1 MAILEIEMEF
11 PLMENKRKNQYERV
25 SWKMA
30 ANNRNTQNCLP
41 AINLISARHRTQNDD
56 TQFLFSPKI
65 IPKWE
70 ISPLIAIE
78 SVSVLKSISQFISES
93 ITYA

>member
-30 ANNRNTQNCLP
+30 ANNRNTQNCLA

-56 TQFLFSPKI
+56 TQFLFSPKMGNF
-65 IPKWE
+65 
-70 ISPLIAIE
+70 AIE
-78 SVSVLKSISQFISES
+78 LPLNLFLSSNLFHSLFQR
-93 ITYA
+93 A